1 MSQAKSVSQ
10 ATVRNTAVQ
19 ILDQQTIRKVQNVC
33 EALIEERTLPHFE
46 DFVRNQSDFILTE
59 RRYEILSGVQSRLA
73 NEESAGVVLHGSYG
87 SGKTVLMKSIADL
100 CEGPQVL
107 HGKELPQITFGD
119 SEIDCFKFSLQEHDS
134 AAKLLKAIYQ
144 SFLNSPNL
152 TEEDLLEIYKEKKT
166 ALSLDAYDRLPPN
179 TRSQLN
185 TYFDD
190 PESLSQL
197 AEAVKSL
204 SAPDAVETISWFGD
218 AYHDAEGVYPA
229 LYIDEFEQVFR
240 HLGQDEET
248 QLKLIVKRML
258 RRATTEFEEREQPP
272 FILFVNSVG
281 LGELQDVINAQDD
294 LINRIR
300 QGISYEIDLSKQE
313 TKHLFKELYHLY
325 ITPLLEDYQDAVPEW
340 HEAITTAAPDDEA
353 YAYPFTE
360 SALELALDVADSSRD
375 ESRDESVV
383 KAFRAYKSVL
393 MGFFET
399 WNGEGLIDDLY
410 LYEHGDEVRQLIGNL
425 ERADLSR
432 IPGRKSI
439 QDRINDDFDSESRVH
454 RRILSGIAEAAI
466 LDRDDHPTFFSPDEV
481 QEIANKNGVDI
492 TIEETDFIS
501 EVGTHPAA
509 DYLEVEDNHLLL
521 NQHVLTGAAVTDE
534 TRGLEE
540 IIQEVTE
547 ERGLHSASL
556 LKWWET
562 YLSEQASGKTKIK
575 DQGDFLEIDVPYDYT
590 AKVYFTQHKGIPS
603 QLSTNT
609 SSNALEF
616 VIAFGEAEEDDELPA
631 RFYTAERNGR
641 AEEIVDDIETALND
655 NLRDSLNEDEPS
667 STLIENIK
675 KAFPGRTDYAHYTL
689 FLKFSLLDILNE
701 DLPEDIRDRTGP
713 SRLFSI
719 LRFVKTNLDKRYQS
733 YVPDRLGFNDD
744 YSGTNLLTLAY
755 GIQYLKEHE
764 TLQVE
769 TSDDYEIR
777 RTFPSYGQVDMR
789 KLSNASDFEEVIKE
803 FTDEPFIAKTDNGY
817 EVYPS
822 PSSTMKNI
830 LETVED
836 ALHDNGGEL
845 NFDEV
850 VETIFGTT
858 NIENV
863 AKAYVYLML
872 SFADLY
878 EERFILSAEETGKI
892 VEPSRETNRLRQ
904 RAKSHLE
911 EAIQREAILQARNDN
926 SSIKQ
931 LQEIKDK
938 LEQVESADPTNLE
951 QWMEEFTT
959 ETDTDV
965 GKVEERLRS
974 LGAEQELASTDVGEY
989 ITHLKNVGSAEAT
1002 LLFLIQED
1010 LDHLVTQLEG
1020 AATVLEEQ
1028 AVVEDY
1034 SQKIGELTG
1043 TRPDLDSTS
1052 LQIVPVDKVSTHL
1065 QSHDVQSKIDDPG
1078 IAANFEDF
1086 KSGDLDADELV
1097 SQLKRVRL
1105 GIVPQVESYDADSHL
1120 EKIEEEKA
1128 ALERQY
1134 GDLQSKEQKKIEQ
1147 AEAQLEN
1154 YRPQIPEG
1162 EETRVRHAER
1172 VLENWGD
1179 EIEQSLNNLDADQC
1193 TSFRDSWQKQLDQLA
1208 NVVIEEEDIQEILDS
1223 FGLGLDLDA
1232 VIDSNGDPGEV
1243 IETFDKEAL
1252 STVLQIL
1259 DEEKEPARQL
1269 QAALVKQHLHDNGGG
1284 DE

>member
-10 ATVRNTAVQ
+10 ATVRDTAVQ

-59 RRYEILSGVQSRLA
+59 RRKDILSGVQARLA

-107 HGKELPQITFGD
+107 HSEELPQITFGD

-134 AAKLLKAIYQ
+134 ATKLLKSIYQ
-144 SFLNSPNL
+144 SFLKSPDL
-152 TEEDLLEIYKEKKT
+152 TEDDLLGIYKEKKT
-166 ALSLDAYDRLPPN
+166 ALSLDAYDSLPPN
-179 TRSQLN
+179 TRNQLN
-185 TYFDD
+185 AYFDD
-190 PESLSQL
+190 PDSLTQL

-218 AYHDAEGVYPA
+218 AYHEAEGVYPG

-313 TKHLFKELYHLY
+313 TKRLFKELYHLY
-325 ITPLLEDYQDAVPEW
+325 ITPLLEDYQDTAPEW
-340 HEAITTAAPDDEA
+340 HDVVTTASPADEA
-353 YAYPFTE
+353 YAYPFTD
-360 SALELALDVADSSRD
+360 SALELALEVADSSRD
-375 ESRDESVV
+375 ESRGESVV

-399 WNGEGLIDDLY
+399 WDGESRIDDLY

-439 QDRINDDFDSESRVH
+439 QDRINDDFDNQSRVYC
-454 RRILSGIAEAAI
+454 RILSGIAEAAI
-466 LDRDDHPTFFSPDEV
+466 LDRDEHPAFFSPEEV
-481 QEIANKNGVDI
+481 QTIANNNGIDI
-492 TIEETDFIS
+492 AIEETEFIS

-509 DYLEVEDNHLLL
+509 DYLEVEDNYLLL
-521 NQHVLTGAAVTDE
+521 DQHVLTGAAVTDE
-534 TRGLEE
+534 SRGLEE
-540 IIQEVTE
+540 IVQEVTK
-547 ERGLHSASL
+547 ERSLHSASL
-556 LKWWET
+556 FEWWKT
-562 YLSEQASGKTKIK
+562 YLSEQASSNSNLK
-575 DQGDFLEIDVPYDYT
+575 DHGDFIEIDVPYDYT
-590 AKVYFTQHKGIPS
+590 DKVYFTHHKGIPS

-616 VIAFGEAEEDDELPA
+616 VIAFGEADEDDDLPA

-641 AEEIVDDIETALND
+641 AKEIVDDIETALND
-655 NLRDSLNEDEPS
+655 NIRDSLNEDEPS
-667 STLIENIK
+667 STLIKNIQ

-689 FLKFSLLDILNE
+689 FLKYSLLNILKE

-713 SRLFSI
+713 SRIFSI
-719 LRFVKTNLDKRYQS
+719 LRFVKTNLDKRYQT
-733 YVPDRLGFNDD
+733 YVPNRLGYNDN

-755 GIQYLKEHE
+755 GIQYLKEHKI
-764 TLQVE
+764 LQVE
-769 TSDDYEIR
+769 TSDDYEIL
-777 RTFPSYGQVDMR
+777 RTFPNFGQVNMR
-789 KLSNASDFEEVIKE
+789 KLSNASDFEEVIAE
-803 FTDEPFIAKTDNGY
+803 FTDEPFIAETDNGY

-822 PSSTMKNI
+822 PSGTMKNI

-845 NFDEV
+845 GFDEV
-850 VETIFGTT
+850 VETIFGTPD
-858 NIENV
+858 IENV
-863 AKAYVYLML
+863 SKSYVYLML

-878 EERFILSAEETGKI
+878 EERFVLSTEETGKI

-904 RAKSHLE
+904 RTKSYLE
-911 EAIQREAILQARNDN
+911 EAIQREAILQARTED
-926 SSIKQ
+926 SSISQ
-931 LQEIKDK
+931 LQEINDK
-938 LEQVESADPTNLE
+938 LEQVESVDSTDLE
-951 QWMEEFTT
+951 QWMEEYSTT
-959 ETDTDV
+959 TDTDV

-989 ITHLKNVGSAEAT
+989 ITHLKDIGNAEAD

-1010 LDHLVTQLEG
+1010 LDHLVTQLED
-1020 AATVLEEQ
+1020 AALVLEKQ
-1028 AVVEDY
+1028 AVVDDY
-1034 SQKIGELTG
+1034 AQKIGALTG
-1043 TRPDLDSTS
+1043 TLPDLDSTNI
-1052 LQIVPVDKVSTHL
+1052 QIAPVDEVTTHL
-1065 QSHDVQSKIDDPG
+1065 QSHDVQSIIDDPG
-1078 IAANFEDF
+1078 IAANFKDF
-1086 KSGDLDADELV
+1086 KSGDLDAKELI

-1105 GIVPQVESYDADSHL
+1105 GIVPQVDAFDADSHL
-1120 EKIEEEKA
+1120 DKIEDEKA

-1134 GDLQSKEQKKIEQ
+1134 RDLQSKEQEKIDQ
-1147 AEAQLEN
+1147 AKTQLEN
-1154 YRPQIPEG
+1154 YRPQVPDG
-1162 EETRVRHAER
+1162 EETRVRRAER
-1172 VLENWGD
+1172 VLENWSD
-1179 EIEQSLNNLDADQC
+1179 EIDQSLDAVDAEQC
-1193 TSFRDSWQKQLDQLA
+1193 TSFRNSWQNQRGQLA
-1208 NVVIEEEDIQEILDS
+1208 DVVIEEEDIQKILDS
-1223 FGLGLDLDA
+1223 FALGLDTEA
-1232 VIDSNGDPGEV
+1232 VIDSNGSPADV
-1243 IETFDKEAL
+1243 IESFDKEAVTTL
-1252 STVLQIL
+1252 LQVL
-1259 DEEKEPARQL
+1259 DEEEEPARQL
-1269 QAALVKQHLHDNGGG
+1269 QAALVKQHLHKNGGD